1 MVSRSRVRLSRSAGL
16 VLAGKCAWYL
26 RRRNRRGK
34 RRPRRHTA
42 RGAGQRLLDG
52 QRRKVRAEYQLRD
65 RQVGRLL
72 DEATNQPGEAGE
84 RLIELLEQRVDVVVW
99 RSGFARSMRQA
110 RNLIAHNHFAVDG
123 ATVDLPSYRLRPGQT
138 VQVRDDRRDRR
149 PFTAAGSLD
158 RQAPPSYREVRAAQ
172 LSTTLT
178 REPREQEVPVL
189 REEPIVVKTAT
200 ARAAR

>member
-1 MVSRSRVRLSRSAGL
+1 MAFRSTARLSRAAGL
-16 VLAGKCAWYL
+16 VLARKCAWYL

-34 RRPRRHTA
+34 RPPRRHTA
-42 RGAGQRLLDG
+42 RDAGQRLLDG

-72 DEATNQPGEAGE
+72 HEATNQPGDAGE
-84 RLIELLEQRVDVVVW
+84 RLVELLEQRLDVVVW
-99 RSGFARSMRQA
+99 RSGLARSMRQA

-123 ATVDLPSYRLRPGQT
+123 ATVDLPSYRLDPGQT
-138 VQVRDDRRDRR
+138 VQVRDDRRERR

-158 RQAPPSYREVRAAQ
+158 RQAPPPYCDVSAAR

-178 REPREQEVPVL
+178 REPRKQEVPVL

-200 ARAAR
+200 ARTAR